1 MPDLPQY
8 QLALVAVLA
17 ALLYAAPTLIAI
29 VRTHHSRQAIF
40 ALNILLGWTFLG
52 WAAALIWSLAA
63 ANPALKG
70 VEGKGCKLRHLTYF
84 VPVIVFGV
92 IAGYFLWGLD
102 PERDPRAIPSVMID
116 KPVPEFE
123 LAPIE
128 GMEGPGLKTADLT
141 GGQVTLV
148 NFFASW
154 CVPCRFEHAFL
165 TELVERDGVRLVGI
179 NYKNEPEEAR
189 AWLAELGNPYA
200 RIGADTTGRVGI
212 DWGVYGLPETFMIDK
227 QGRIRYRRVGPID
240 ARVLEREI
248 RPRLRK
254 LGE

>member
-17 ALLYAAPTLIAI
+17 ALLYAVPTLIAV
-29 VRTHHSRQAIF
+29 VRTHHSRHAIF

-52 WAAALIWSLAA
+52 WAAALIWSLTAV
-63 ANPALKG
+63 NRALQG
-70 VEGKGCKLRHLTYF
+70 VDGKGGKLFHLVYF

-92 IAGYFLWGLD
+92 IAGYLLWGLD
-102 PERDPRAIPSVMID
+102 PERDPREIPSVMID

-128 GMEGPGLKTADLT
+128 GMEGPGLAAADLRT
-141 GGQVTLV
+141 GQVTLV

-154 CVPCRFEHAFL
+154 CLPCLAEHPIL

-179 NYKNEPEEAR
+179 NYKNEAEEAR

-200 RIGADTTGRVGI
+200 RIGADTSGRVGI
-212 DWGVYGLPETFMIDK
+212 DWGVYGLPETFVIDRG
-227 QGRIRYRRVGPID
+227 GRIRYRHVGPLD
-240 ARVLEREI
+240 ARTLERTI
-248 RPRLRK
+248 RPMLRK
-254 LGE
+254 LGK